1 MVFSSY
7 YPKDQTVEK
16 YVDTTR
22 LVRLY
27 TPTQNFN
34 FRLGE
39 IRDLSAVNEQKND
52 QQYCKRKFV
61 LSLLV
66 RVSRANF
73 SMENCK
79 RSMLITSART
89 TNPLCVPETGNGI
102 LSFNKI
108 TELASFCLIKWLKNN
123 KTAVSKLI
131 EDWQEEIK
139 RKFDYCCLN
148 TTQKQS
154 KFFSIHVINI

>member
-7 YPKDQTVEK
+7 YPEDQTVEK

-34 FRLGE
+34 FRLGKCE
-39 IRDLSAVNEQKND
+39 ICTRLTNKKIVP
-52 QQYCKRKFV
+52 
-61 LSLLV
+61 SLLV

-73 SMENCK
+73 SLENCK

-108 TELASFCLIKWLKNN
+108 KALASFCLIEWLKNN

-131 EDWQEEIK
+131 ENWQE
-139 RKFDYCCLN
+139 RKKGNLITVAWIRRKSNRNSFP
-148 TTQKQS
+148 S
-154 KFFSIHVINI
+154 M